1 MTAGKCLGLFIWLAC
16 WSAIPVQAQKNKTQL
31 QREKQRNIER
41 IRETE
46 KILGETSEKKK
57 NTLGELTAINQRIS
71 QQEVLML
78 SIKSE
83 IELMDRDLSE
93 DQSIIDALKEDLTN
107 LKEEYARMLYSAQK
121 ASGKANKLLLL
132 FSARSFDQMIMRLKY
147 MEQYGKA
154 RQSQAE
160 AITRVQEI
168 LTEQVRMTE
177 AKRKD
182 KQLLLDEE
190 EQENRNL
197 ADLKGKQ
204 KGIVKSLE
212 KEEKQLKRDLE
223 DTKKAVA
230 QLDKLISDIIKEE
243 IARAE
248 REAKEREAARL
259 RAKNKNITTRVET
272 APTTTSL
279 ASTSF
284 EGNKTQFGWPATGFI
299 AQRFGLQKHPVLKKI
314 DVYNP
319 FVVIQTK
326 REEKVRAIF
335 EGEVRRIGILDPPIG
350 ATIIIK
356 HGDYFT
362 VYSGLKGILVK
373 QGQTISTNQELGTV
387 QTNGEGISELRFQI
401 LKNSEL
407 LDPSLWLKK

>member
-16 WSAIPVQAQKNKTQL
+16 WSAIPLQAQKNKTQL

-259 RAKNKNITTRVET
+259 RAKNKNITTPVET

>member
-1 MTAGKCLGLFIWLAC
+1 MTAGKRFSVFVWLVCL
-16 WSAIPVQAQKNKTQL
+16 SAIPLQAQKNKTQL

-71 QQEVLML
+71 QQEVLVL

-93 DQSIIDALKEDLTN
+93 DQSIIDALKEDLTH

-168 LTEQVRMTE
+168 LTEQVRITE

-182 KQLLLDEE
+182 KQFLLDEE
-190 EQENRNL
+190 ELENRNL

-204 KGIVKSLE
+204 KGIVKNLE
-212 KEEKQLKRDLE
+212 KEEKKLRRDLE
-223 DTKKAVA
+223 ETKIAVA

-243 IARAE
+243 IARAL

-259 RAKNKNITTRVET
+259 KAKEKNSAAPAVTT
-272 APTTTSL
+272 PTSTSL

-284 EGNKTQFGWPATGFI
+284 EGNKSQFGWPTTGFI
-299 AQRFGLQKHPVLKKI
+299 AQKFGLQKHPVLKKI

-362 VYSGLKGILVK
+362 VYSGMKGILVK

>member
-16 WSAIPVQAQKNKTQL
+16 WSAIPLQAQKNKTQL

>member
-1 MTAGKCLGLFIWLAC
+1 MTAGKRFCVFICLVC
-16 WSAIPVQAQKNKTQL
+16 WSAIPLQAQKNKTQL

-71 QQEVLML
+71 QQEVLVL

-93 DQSIIDALKEDLTN
+93 DQSIIDALKEDLSH
-107 LKEEYARMLYSAQK
+107 LKEEYSRMLYSAQK

-168 LTEQVRMTE
+168 LTEQVRITE

-190 EQENRNL
+190 ELENRNL

-204 KGIVKSLE
+204 KGIVKNLE
-212 KEEKQLKRDLE
+212 KEEKKLRRDLE
-223 DTKKAVA
+223 ETKIAVA

-243 IARAE
+243 IARAL

-259 RAKNKNITTRVET
+259 KAKEKNAAAPAVTTPT
-272 APTTTSL
+272 ATSL

-284 EGNKTQFGWPATGFI
+284 EGNKSQFGWPTTGFV
-299 AQRFGLQKHPVLKKI
+299 AQKFGRQKHAIIKGVEI
-314 DVYNP
+314 SSDGII
-319 FVVIQTK
+319 IQTK
-326 REEKVRAIF
+326 RDERVRAIF
-335 EGEVRRIGILDPPIG
+335 DGDVREIAIFPPPIFS
-350 ATIIIK
+350 TVIIR

-362 VYSGLKGILVK
+362 VYSGLKEITVK
-373 QGQTISTNQELGTV
+373 KGQKITTNQDIGSI
-387 QTNGEGISELRFQI
+387 QSNGEGISELRFQI
-401 LKNSEL
+401 RKGEQA
-407 LDPSLWLKK
+407 LDPQLWLKN

>member
-259 RAKNKNITTRVET
+259 RAKNKNITTPVET

-284 EGNKTQFGWPATGFI
+284 EGNKTQFGWPTTGFVS
-299 AQRFGLQKHPVLKKI
+299 QKFGRQKHAIIKGVEI
-314 DVYNP
+314 VSDGII
-319 FVVIQTK
+319 IQTK
-326 REEKVRAIF
+326 RDEKVRAIF
-335 EGEVRRIGILDPPIG
+335 EGDVREIAIFGPPLFS
-350 ATIIIK
+350 TVIIR

-362 VYSGLKGILVK
+362 VYSGLKEITIK
-373 QGQTISTNQELGTV
+373 KGQKITTNQDIGSI
-387 QTNGEGISELRFQI
+387 QSNGEGISELRFQI
-401 LKNSEL
+401 RKGEQA
-407 LDPSLWLKK
+407 LDPQLWLKN